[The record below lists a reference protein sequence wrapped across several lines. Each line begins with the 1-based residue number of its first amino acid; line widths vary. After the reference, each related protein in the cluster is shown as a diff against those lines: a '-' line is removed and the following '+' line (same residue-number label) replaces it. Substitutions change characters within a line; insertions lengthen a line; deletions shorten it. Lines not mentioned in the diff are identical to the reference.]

1 MVGIRDTRIIKTYK
15 ILQSTLN
22 QYGRKISLPSHTD
35 PRKTYCWR
43 HLSSFL
49 DKYDAL
55 EFDDNN
61 MPDIIS
67 AMVIVAQKR
76 KRLMGGISI
85 LNNID
90 IISALGKK
98 LEVEINGTN
107 NCYVI
112 IRNSKKFLEQQQ
124 QDLLQRTNKRTY
136 PNIIKWYDSG
146 RLAIEHIIVSKK
158 CREAMKELSKE
169 EKQMLP
175 NTNQL
180 IKLYLK
186 LTTRKETLEQIQ
198 VILGDDFYEE
208 KQLR

>member
-1 MVGIRDTRIIKTYK
+1 MVGIREIRIINTYK
-15 ILQSTLN
+15 ILQSELN

-67 AMVIVAQKR
+67 AMVTEAQKR
-76 KRLMGGISI
+76 KQSMGGVSI
-85 LNNID
+85 LNSID
-90 IISALGKK
+90 IISALEKK
-98 LEVEINGTN
+98 LEIEINGTN
-107 NCYVI
+107 NCYTI

-124 QDLLQRTNKRTY
+124 ENLLQRVNKRTY

-146 RLAIEHIIVSKK
+146 RLTIEHIIVSKK
-158 CREAMKELSKE
+158 CREAIKELSKE

-175 NTNQL
+175 NTSQL

-186 LTTRKETLEQIQ
+186 LTTRKEILEQIQ
-198 VILGDDFYEE
+198 TILGNDFYEE
-208 KQLR
+208 KQIR

>member
-43 HLSSFL
+43 HISSFL

-55 EFDDNN
+55 EFDDGN

-67 AMVIVAQKR
+67 AMVTEAQKR
-76 KRLMGGISI
+76 KRSMGGISI

-90 IISALGKK
+90 IMSALEKK
-98 LEVEINGTN
+98 LETEINITH
-107 NCYVI
+107 NCVTI
-112 IRNSKKFLEQQQ
+112 IQNSQKFLEQQKE
-124 QDLLQRTNKRTY
+124 DLLQKINKRTY
-136 PNIIKWYDSG
+136 TNLIKWYDSG

-158 CREAMKELSKE
+158 CREAIKELSKE

-175 NTNQL
+175 NTSQL
-180 IKLYLK
+180 IRLYLK

-198 VILGDDFYEE
+198 VILGNDFYEE
-208 KQLR
+208 KQIR

>member
-43 HLSSFL
+43 HISSFL

-55 EFDDNN
+55 EFDDGN

-67 AMVIVAQKR
+67 AMVTEAQKR
-76 KRLMGGISI
+76 KRSMNGVSI
-85 LNNID
+85 LNSID
-90 IISALGKK
+90 IMSALEKK
-98 LEVEINGTN
+98 LETEINTTH
-107 NCYVI
+107 NCAAI
-112 IRNSKKFLEQQQ
+112 IQNSQKFLEQQKE
-124 QDLLQRTNKRTY
+124 DLLQKINKRPYT
-136 PNIIKWYDSG
+136 NLIKWYDSG

-158 CREAMKELSKE
+158 CREAIKELSKE

-175 NTNQL
+175 NTSQL
-180 IKLYLK
+180 IRLYLK

-198 VILGDDFYEE
+198 AILGNDFYEE
-208 KQLR
+208 KQIR

>member
-1 MVGIRDTRIIKTYK
+1 MVGIRDTRIINTYK
-15 ILQSTLN
+15 ILQSELN

-67 AMVIVAQKR
+67 AMVTEAQKR
-76 KRLMGGISI
+76 KQSMGGISI

-90 IISALGKK
+90 IISALEKK
-98 LEVEINGTN
+98 LEIEINGTN
-107 NCYVI
+107 NCYTI

-124 QDLLQRTNKRTY
+124 ENLLQRVNKRTY

-158 CREAMKELSKE
+158 CREAIKELSKE

-175 NTNQL
+175 NTSQL

-186 LTTRKETLEQIQ
+186 LTTRKEILEQIQ
-198 VILGDDFYEE
+198 TILGNDFYKE
-208 KQLR
+208 KQIR